1 MRPETSSRFDSA
13 GWHGKDR
20 HATKLSIVPEG
31 KADDDIADLS
41 CTARTDQ
48 PDIVRWYSLYR
59 KAFPWAGITCPAE
72 AVRVPAV
79 AKWVKK
85 HGYAIDVRSSDE
97 LTLAISADIPPA
109 RIIMHDDGATAG
121 PIRRAVNVGVGRF
134 VISSSQQIAVL
145 ASCAQRPQRVLIDVT
160 TDQARD
166 AVNVVLARNRL
177 NLIGLHFRLVPEAAQ
192 IARYADVVGRM
203 IAQMAQIRRDYGV
216 ILTRVSLAGGN
227 GLSGRTPGAID
238 LPELA
243 AAIEDAFDHDCARY
257 RFPRPAL
264 VLAPL
269 V

>member
-13 GWHGKDR
+13 GWPGKDR

-41 CTARTDQ
+41 RTARTDQ
-48 PDIVRWYSLYR
+48 PDIVRWYLLYR

-72 AVRVPAV
+72 AVRLPAV

-97 LTLAISADIPPA
+97 LTLAISAGIPPA
-109 RIIMHDDGATAG
+109 RIVMHDSGATAG

-134 VISSSQQIAVL
+134 VIGSSQQIAVL

-160 TDQARD
+160 TDQAHD
-166 AVNVVLARNRL
+166 AVNAVLARNRL

-192 IARYADVVGRM
+192 TASYFAPKKAVGIVALTCRYVG
-203 IAQMAQIRRDYGV
+203 
-216 ILTRVSLAGGN
+216 
-227 GLSGRTPGAID
+227 
-238 LPELA
+238 
-243 AAIEDAFDHDCARY
+243 
-257 RFPRPAL
+257 
-264 VLAPL
+264 APSA
-269 V
+269 

>member
-13 GWHGKDR
+13 GWPGKDR
-20 HATKLSIVPEG
+20 HATKLSIIPEG

-48 PDIVRWYSLYR
+48 PDIVRWYLLYR

-72 AVRVPAV
+72 AVRLPAV

-97 LTLAISADIPPA
+97 LTLAISAGIPPA
-109 RIIMHDDGATAG
+109 RIIMHDSGATTG

-134 VISSSQQIAVL
+134 VIGSSQQIAVL

-160 TDQARD
+160 TDQAHD
-166 AVNVVLARNRL
+166 AVNAVLARNRL

-192 IARYADVVGRM
+192 TASYADVVGRM
-203 IAQMAQIRRDYGV
+203 IAQMAQVRRDHGV
-216 ILTRVSLAGGN
+216 ILTRGSLAGGS
-227 GLSGRTPGAID
+227 GLSGWTHGVID

-269 V
+269 L

>member
-72 AVRVPAV
+72 AVRLPAV

-134 VISSSQQIAVL
+134 VIGSSQQRRRRSPAAAGVGCSRV
-145 ASCAQRPQRVLIDVT
+145 ASSSSAMAPTSVSMPVAVT
-160 TDQARD
+160 TAR
-166 AVNVVLARNRL
+166 
-177 NLIGLHFRLVPEAAQ
+177 P
-192 IARYADVVGRM
+192 
-203 IAQMAQIRRDYGV
+203 
-216 ILTRVSLAGGN
+216 
-227 GLSGRTPGAID
+227 TP
-238 LPELA
+238 
-243 AAIEDAFDHDCARY
+243 
-257 RFPRPAL
+257 
-264 VLAPL
+264 
-269 V
+269 